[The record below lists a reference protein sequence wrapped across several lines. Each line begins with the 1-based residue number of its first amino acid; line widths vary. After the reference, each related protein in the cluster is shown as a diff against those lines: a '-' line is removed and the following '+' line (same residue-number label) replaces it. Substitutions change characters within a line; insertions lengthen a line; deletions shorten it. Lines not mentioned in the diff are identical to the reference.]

1 MFFQE
6 LLLCQNFRALQ
17 KGVAVH
23 DAVPHKFGVLQA
35 GDHAEHPFLFAP
47 FQVGLEAD
55 EVIER
60 AGRVLGAQLDG
71 GPGPVAGARVAQTD
85 GAQGAEP
92 DRIRAAGGHD
102 LNRHTALVD
111 GQVAVKVVERCALGG
126 NERRVERLV
135 FLFIERAVQVVR
147 LAAAIAGRGK
157 NLVIVKALGGHD
169 GRDSVIKA
177 QPMVAG
183 QRGDGLCQCALGQ
196 RAAGDEHGCAL
207 VQRRDLLAPDRDV
220 GVVFHHF
227 GHGGGKHIAVHGQRT
242 ARRHAGGLGGV
253 QQMAAHHLHLNFQK
267 ARRGVGALGLE
278 RVGAN
283 QLREAR
289 AFMGR
294 GKFCGLLLVQLD
306 LHTAVRQPKRR
317 LAAGQTGTDDFHL
330 HSFSVT
336 SLFSAGCR
344 GGYAHPPAS
353 RQPVRGSMQASTP
366 TEVPKAVISSQSPSQ
381 TRTPLWRSTAGPSF

>member
-6 LLLCQNFRALQ
+6 LLLRQNFRAFQ

-71 GPGPVAGARVAQTD
+71 GPGAVAGARVAQTD

-111 GQVAVKVVERCALGG
+111 GQVAVKVVERRALGG

-242 ARRHAGGLGGV
+242 AGRHAGGLGRL
-253 QQMAAHHLHLNFQK
+253 QQVAAHHLHFQLEQAGGRVRALCFQRIGADQLGK
-267 ARRGVGALGLE
+267 AGTFMSGRKL
-278 RVGAN
+278 
-283 QLREAR
+283 AR
-289 AFMGR
+289 FL
-294 GKFCGLLLVQLD
+294 FVQVH
-306 LHTAVRQPKRR
+306 LHTGVCQPQRGFAPR
-317 LAAGQTGTDDFHL
+317 QTGTDHVYL
-330 HSFSVT
+330 HSHF
-336 SLFSAGCR
+336 L
-344 GGYAHPPAS
+344 
-353 RQPVRGSMQASTP
+353 
-366 TEVPKAVISSQSPSQ
+366 
-381 TRTPLWRSTAGPSF
+381 